1 MNYITG
7 DTHGDFRE
15 RISFC
20 ERNRTTKE
28 DIMIILGD
36 AGINYHSNN
45 GYQHLDKELKE
56 KLEKVSITWFC
67 IHGNHEQRPYAIDT
81 YEEEIWHGGVVYVER
96 EFPSIKFA
104 KDGEIYDFGG
114 KKCIAIGGAYSV
126 DKWHRLISY
135 QHNPYTPWF
144 DNEQPSDEIKAYVEQ
159 QLEKVGWKVDYIFSH
174 TAPKKYEPEE
184 AFLPGIDQ
192 SRVDKTTEEWL
203 DKIEDKL
210 NKMKY
215 ERWFLGHYH
224 IEKEDEK
231 IKIMYKNVAVL

>member
-7 DTHGDFRE
+7 DTHGMLREFRA
-15 RISFC
+15 RIRFC
-20 ERNRTTKE
+20 EVNHTTKE
-28 DIMIILGD
+28 DTMIILGD
-36 AGINYHSNN
+36 AGINYHVND
-45 GYQHLDKELKE
+45 GYQHLDRELK
-56 KLEKVSITWFC
+56 KILEEAPITWFC

-81 YEEEIWHGGVVYVER
+81 YEEEIWHGGVVYVEK

-104 KDGEIYDFGG
+104 KDGEIYDFDG
-114 KKCIAIGGAYSV
+114 KKCLAIGGAYSI
-126 DKWHRLISY
+126 DKWHRLLRY
-135 QHNPYTPWF
+135 WPWF
-144 DNEQPSDEIKAYVEQ
+144 DNEQPSDEIKAYVVQ

-174 TAPKKYEPEE
+174 TAPKKYEPVE

-210 NKMKY
+210 NEMKY

-224 IEKEDEK
+224 IEKEEGK
-231 IKIMYKNVAVL
+231 IRIMYRDIAVL